1 MIPIFIGKRPI
12 TEYIENVQSQIN
24 FGRSFHLQLLSMF
37 SVHGKSASRTSF
49 LASVSLLGRLPRR

>member
-24 FGRSFHLQLLSMF
+24 FGRSFHLQLLLMF
-37 SVHGKSASRTSF
+37 SVHGKSARNNIGLT
-49 LASVSLLGRLPRR
+49 